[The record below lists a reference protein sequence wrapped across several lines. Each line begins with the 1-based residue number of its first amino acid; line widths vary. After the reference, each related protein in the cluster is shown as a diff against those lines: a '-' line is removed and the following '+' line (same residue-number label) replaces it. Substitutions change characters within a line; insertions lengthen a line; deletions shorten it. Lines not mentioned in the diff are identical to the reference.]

1 MTILKSV
8 FKPLLVTCAVAG
20 FLSCNNNADVSTDA
34 AKKPADTPA
43 AAPVA
48 VAPPAFEPF
57 DVMEVTHLVKDYAA
71 WRPVY
76 DADSVNRKAA
86 GMETIVVARSVDNA
100 KDIELVFKVA
110 DVQKAKDFAASP
122 KLKEAM
128 AKGGVTS
135 KPGLEFYHVLRFN
148 AESKEKQWVEVSHK
162 VKDFDAW
169 LKVYDGEGKEKRASE
184 GMIDVVVAR
193 GVDDPSIVKLVFD
206 ITDMAKAKAAILSE
220 EKKKLMTSAG
230 VEGKP
235 VIKFYQVAE

>member
-8 FKPLLVTCAVAG
+8 FNPLLTICAVAG
-20 FLSCNNNADVSTDA
+20 LLSCNNNADA
-34 AKKPADTPA
+34 GKEPAKAADTVA
-43 AAPVA
+43 AAPVVA
-48 VAPPAFEPF
+48 APPAFEPF
-57 DVMEVTHLVKDYAA
+57 DVLEVNHLVKDYAA

-86 GMETIVVARSVDNA
+86 GLETIVVARSVDNA
-100 KDIELVFKVA
+100 KNIELVFKVT
-110 DVQKAKDFAASP
+110 DVQKAKDFTASP

-128 AKGGVTS
+128 AKGGVVS
-135 KPGLEFYHVLRFN
+135 KPSLEFYHVLRFN

-169 LKVYDGEGKEKRASE
+169 LKVYDGEGKEKRAGE
-184 GMIDVVVAR
+184 GMIDVVLAR
-193 GVDDPSIVKLVFD
+193 GIDDPSIVKLVFD
-206 ITDMAKAKAAILSE
+206 ITDMAKAKAAIFSE

-235 VIKFYQVAE
+235 VIKFYQVVE